1 MKVPFFVLSTSQP
14 LRPCENTGRTPGVQG
29 QAHCQSSPLLGK
41 GKSFPCA
48 LGDWG
53 TLPEASRDATTAFT
67 AQATLLDLHPGG
79 QMSEQIDL
87 KG

>member
-1 MKVPFFVLSTSQP
+1 M
-14 LRPCENTGRTPGVQG
+14 QG
-29 QAHCQSSPLLGK
+29 HAQCRSSPLLGK

-53 TLPEASRDATTAFT
+53 TLPEASRGVTTAFT